1 MSPLFVNGESNMI
14 DATSAQPAALALGS
28 RQASPWIRFLRSYG
42 PTPENGTLFDEH
54 VTKALAK
61 AKVQAINL
69 PTPRLA
75 EINERISSGAPGSIL
90 IAGTAGDG
98 KTFHCRSLWLGLG
111 GSARDWAAAGVV
123 KELILTDGRVAVFV
137 KDLSELGQDL
147 SDAAMELLEQSAL
160 GQENQRFLVIA
171 ANHGQILERLRDFGI
186 RRGHQSELR
195 ALIQDAFL
203 QAAHPTERLA
213 IFDLSNSINRE
224 TLENVFA
231 AVGRHPDWDKC
242 DGCEHQSG
250 GRVCPI
256 YENRNRMLGIQNGG
270 LLARRLGDVTDVA
283 KLNGWHLP
291 VRDMLT
297 LASNMILGHPD
308 VKDGLMTCADVPRI
322 QERQNVERASIYSNI
337 FGANLKRKMR
347 QRLVFQALAS
357 FGIGSETTNGADGLM
372 VYGADDPTL
381 APAFDRLLRADS
393 VYGANAGYLA
403 DLRQYLEGDEEAR
416 LDSGAT
422 NFLTRLVAQ
431 RRRLFFTTPD
441 GEPDY
446 LHWPLSVFCF
456 ASEYLAL
463 TADVTK
469 QRPISESTRARLAK
483 GLNRVMTGLL
493 IENGDKIFVASSGG
507 YTQSRVSVLCDT
519 EAPARRVGGVGM
531 RARVEALSGR
541 PLIEVALAANEQN
554 PASLALTP
562 VRFEFLCRV
571 ADGALPGSF
580 SNECLEDLL
589 AFKARLLRK
598 AELLRRQRAVDDE
611 DDAASDQTLTLNFIE
626 MEQSGMGFS
635 RPVTIRTVA

>member
-1 MSPLFVNGESNMI
+1 MT
-14 DATSAQPAALALGS
+14 DATSAQPATLALGIH
-28 RQASPWIRFLRSYG
+28 QASAWVRFLRSYG
-42 PTPENGTLFDEH
+42 PTPENGALFDEH

-69 PTPRLA
+69 PTPRLDDIQQRVA
-75 EINERISSGAPGSIL
+75 TGEPGSIL

-98 KTFHCRSLWLGLG
+98 KTFHCRSLWLSMG
-111 GSARDWAAAGVV
+111 GTSGDWAAATVV
-123 KELILTDGRVAVFV
+123 KELVLADGRIAVFV
-137 KDLSELGQDL
+137 KDLSELGEDL
-147 SDAAMELLEQSAL
+147 SDAAMNLLEQSAL
-160 GQENQRFLVIA
+160 GEENQRFLVVA
-171 ANHGQILERLRDFGI
+171 ANHGQILERLRGFGI
-186 RRGHQSELR
+186 RRGRQSELR
-195 ALIQDAFL
+195 QVIQDAFL
-203 QAAHPTERLA
+203 QAAHPMPRLA
-213 IFDLSNSINRE
+213 IFDLSNSVNRE

-231 AVGRHPDWDKC
+231 AVARHPEWDKC
-242 DGCEHQSG
+242 DGCGHQSE
-250 GRVCPI
+250 GRICPI
-256 YENRNRMLGIQNGG
+256 YENRNRMLGTQDGG

-308 VKDGLMTCADVPRI
+308 AKEGLMTCADVPGI
-322 QERQNVERASIYSNI
+322 QDRQDVESASIYSNI

-381 APAFDRLLRADS
+381 APAFDRLLRSDP

-403 DLRQYLEGDEEAR
+403 DLRQYLEGEEEAR
-416 LDSGAT
+416 LESGAT
-422 NFLTRLVAQ
+422 AFLFRLEAQ

-446 LHWPLSVFCF
+446 PHWPLSVFRF
-456 ASEYLAL
+456 ANEYLAL
-463 TADVTK
+463 TADVAK
-469 QRPISESTRARLAK
+469 QRPISEPTRARLAK

-531 RARVEALSGR
+531 RARLEALSGR
-541 PLIEVALAANEQN
+541 PLVEVALVANEES

-598 AELLRRQRAVDDE
+598 AELLRRQRAADDE
-611 DDAASDQTLTLNFIE
+611 DDAANDQTLTLNFID

-635 RPVTIRTVA
+635 RPVTIRTAA

>member
-1 MSPLFVNGESNMI
+1 MTDP
-14 DATSAQPAALALGS
+14 TPAQPAAPALGS
-28 RQASPWIRFLRSYG
+28 HPASAWVRFLRSYG

-75 EINERISSGAPGSIL
+75 EILERVSSGTPGSIL

-98 KTFHCRSLWLGLG
+98 KTFHCRSLWIALG
-111 GSARDWAAAGVV
+111 GDAREWGAPSVV
-123 KELILTDGRVAVFV
+123 KELTLADGRVAVFV
-137 KDLSELGQDL
+137 KDLSELGQEL
-147 SDAAMELLEQSAL
+147 SDAAMNLLEQSAL
-160 GQENQRFLVIA
+160 GGEDQRFLVVA
-171 ANHGQILERLRDFGI
+171 ANHGQMLERLRDFGN
-186 RRGHQSELR
+186 RRGRQSELR
-195 ALIQDAFL
+195 RVIQDAFL
-203 QAAHPTERLA
+203 QTARPAVRLA
-213 IFDLSNSINRE
+213 IYDLSNSVNRE
-224 TLENVFA
+224 TLENVFS
-231 AVGRHPDWDKC
+231 AVARHPEWDKC
-242 DGCEHQSG
+242 DGCSYQDG

-256 YENRNRMLGIQNGG
+256 YENRHRMLGTSHGG
-270 LLARRLGDVTDVA
+270 LLARRLGDVAEVA

-291 VRDMLT
+291 VRDVLT

-308 VKDGLMTCADVPRI
+308 AKEALMTCADVPRI
-322 QERQNVERASIYSNI
+322 QENQDIERASIYSNI
-337 FGANLKRKMR
+337 FGANLKPKMR
-347 QRLVFQALAS
+347 QRLVFQAFAS

-372 VYGADDPTL
+372 VYGADDPAL
-381 APAFDRLLRADS
+381 ALSFDRLLRSDPI
-393 VYGANAGYLA
+393 YGATVAYLA
-403 DLRQYLEGDEEAR
+403 ELRRYLEGEEEAR
-416 LDSGAT
+416 ADSGAAA
-422 NFLTRLVAQ
+422 FLSRLEAQ

-446 LHWPLSVFCF
+446 PHWPLSIFRS
-456 ASEYLAL
+456 AADYLAL
-463 TADVTK
+463 AADVAS
-469 QRPISESTRARLAK
+469 QRPISEPTRAGLAK

-493 IENGDKIFVASSGG
+493 IENGDKLFVASSGG

-531 RARVEALSGR
+531 RARMEALSGR
-541 PLIEVALAANEQN
+541 PLLEVTLVSGESV
-554 PASLALTP
+554 PATLALTP

-598 AELLRRQRAVDDE
+598 AELLRRQRASDDE
-611 DDAASDQTLTLNFIE
+611 DDAANDQTLTLNFID

-635 RPVTIRTVA
+635 RPVTIRTAT